1 MVNLRTRR
9 LTKLTAGDAAFVGFN
24 YVFMLLVVVLTIY
37 PFLNVLALSFSE
49 YATRSLRIIPESW
62 TLRNYRSVIQN
73 PLIWIGYRNTIIRVV
88 LGTSLSLL
96 VMVMLA
102 YGLSKRSL
110 PARTPITMFIVF
122 TMFFYGGLIP
132 DYILIRNLGLFES
145 LWALILP
152 RLVDT
157 FALIV
162 MRNYFMTIPDSIEES
177 ARIDGAT
184 HTQILFRIVVQ
195 LSGPIIATV
204 ILWRA
209 VWHWN
214 DWFFPMIYVN
224 SYEKSVLQLVLR
236 RIVIEGSADFM
247 SVSMEDANQQPLDNP
262 DNLKAATI
270 IFSTLPILMFYPFLQ
285 RYFVKGVVVGAL
297 KG

>member
-1 MVNLRTRR
+1 MAT
-9 LTKLTAGDAAFVGFN
+9 VGLSRHSWSDIVFNAFN
-24 YVFMLLVVVLTIY
+24 YLFMVMVAVLTIY
-37 PFLNVLALSFSE
+37 PFLNVISLSFSRF
-49 YATRSLRIIPESW
+49 ARTTLSILPEQW
-62 TLRNYRSVIQN
+62 TLANYEQVIRN
-73 PLIWIGYRNTIIRVV
+73 PLIWIGYKNTLIRVG
-88 LGTSLSLL
+88 LGTGLSLIT
-96 VMVMLA
+96 MIMLA
-102 YGLSKRSL
+102 YPLSKRDL
-110 PARTPITMFIVF
+110 PFKTPITLFIVF
-122 TMFFYGGLIP
+122 TMFFYGGMIP
-132 DYILIRNLGLFES
+132 DYILVRNLGLFES

-162 MRNYFMTIPDSIEES
+162 MRNYFMTLPVSIEES
-177 ARIDGAT
+177 ARMDGASYF
-184 HTQILFRIVVQ
+184 QILFRIVVY

-204 ILWRA
+204 VLWRA

-224 SYEKSVLQLVLR
+224 AYEKSVLQLVLR

-247 SVSMEDANQQPLDNP
+247 SIAAEDASQQTIENP

-270 IFSTLPILMFYPFLQ
+270 MFSTLPILMFYPFLQ

>member
-1 MVNLRTRR
+1 MGTIRLRGGKPQTE
-9 LTKLTAGDAAFVGFN
+9 DVVFNVFN
-24 YVFMLLVVVLTIY
+24 YTFMVAVVVVTIY
-37 PFLNVLALSFSE
+37 PFLNILSLSFSR
-49 YATRSLRIIPESW
+49 YAQTTLSLLPGQVTW
-62 TLRNYRSVIQN
+62 DNYRRVIEN
-73 PLIWIGYRNTIIRVV
+73 PLIWIGYKNTIIRVT

-96 VMVMLA
+96 TMVMLA
-102 YGLSKRSL
+102 YPLAKKNL
-110 PARTPITMFIVF
+110 PGRTPVTMFIVF

-132 DYILIRNLGLFES
+132 DYILIRNLGLFNS
-145 LWALILP
+145 VFALVLP

-162 MRNYFMTIPDSIEES
+162 MRNYFMTLPESIEES
-177 ARIDGAT
+177 ARMDGASYF
-184 HTQILFRIVVQ
+184 QILFRIIVQ

-204 ILWRA
+204 VLWRA

-224 SYEKSVLQLVLR
+224 RYEDSVLQLVLR

-247 SVSMEDANQQPLDNP
+247 SMAAEDATQRSIDNP

-285 RYFVKGVVVGAL
+285 KYFVKGVIVGSI